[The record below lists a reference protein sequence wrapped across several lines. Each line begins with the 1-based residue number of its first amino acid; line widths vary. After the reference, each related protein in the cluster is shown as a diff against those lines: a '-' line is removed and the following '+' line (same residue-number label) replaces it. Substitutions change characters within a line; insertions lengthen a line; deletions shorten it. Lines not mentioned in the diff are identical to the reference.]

1 MLDKHVLQKYFF
13 LICSVFSS
21 WNCFQYPFFIQ
32 SQTFLPYDTF
42 REIWSGKG
50 FTYPPLFKSGGLCIC
65 PTCFGKI
72 LEKTELVALKPH
84 IITKSK
90 GLMKCWGKL
99 VLLVLHVLLFL
110 FFLLSICFYLI
121 RNPPPPPI
129 FHSSNCCSHFEDIP
143 KRFPPTHTLSDSLFL
158 KCGEKRSIVLITMSC
173 FRNSCR

>member
-50 FTYPPLFKSGGLCIC
+50 FTYPPPFQKWGTMYLPNLFWENFRKDWISSIEAAYYHKIKRFNEMLRQTGL
-65 PTCFGKI
+65 TCTSF
-72 LEKTELVALKPH
+72 P
-84 IITKSK
+84 
-90 GLMKCWGKL
+90 
-99 VLLVLHVLLFL
+99 
-110 FFLLSICFYLI
+110 FFSFIYLLLSDSKH
-121 RNPPPPPI
+121 PPPPI

-143 KRFPPTHTLSDSLFL
+143 KRFPPPHTHTLSDSLFL

>member
-72 LEKTELVALKPH
+72 FRKDW
-84 IITKSK
+84 IS
-90 GLMKCWGKL
+90 
-99 VLLVLHVLLFL
+99 
-110 FFLLSICFYLI
+110 SIEAAYYHKI
-121 RNPPPPPI
+121 
-129 FHSSNCCSHFEDIP
+129 
-143 KRFPPTHTLSDSLFL
+143 KRFNEMLRQTGLTGLTCTSFPFFSFIYLLLSDSKHPPHFSLF
-158 KCGEKRSIVLITMSC
+158 
-173 FRNSCR
+173 